1 MSADTIAT
9 LYTMMLNSSA
19 FMDLVA
25 SDPAVLDKYTELT
38 DEERGLLVDV
48 AKHDVEGFSYSRNH
62 VVGYIGRNLP
72 LSQNVGSAL
81 GVALAGMQGLSP
93 SAVLGGGADCDCC
106 KWKGGFQAGAWVSNP
121 AP

>member
-1 MSADTIAT
+1 MSADTIAS
-9 LYTMMLNSSA
+9 LYTMMINSQD

-25 SDPAVLDKYTELT
+25 EDPSVLDKYSDLT
-38 DEERGLLVDV
+38 SEERDLLVEV
-48 AKHDVEGFSYSRNH
+48 AGREVEGFSYSSNG
-62 VVGYIGRNLP
+62 VIGYIGRNLP
-72 LSQNVGSAL
+72 LSKNVGSSL

-93 SAVLGGGADCDCC
+93 RSILGGGADCDCC